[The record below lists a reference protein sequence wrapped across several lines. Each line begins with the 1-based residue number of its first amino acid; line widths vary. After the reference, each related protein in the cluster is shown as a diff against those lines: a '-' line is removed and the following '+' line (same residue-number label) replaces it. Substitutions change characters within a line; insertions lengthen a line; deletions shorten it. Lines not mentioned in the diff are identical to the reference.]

1 MNEGICMPTTDF
13 KSEDDLNAFAKAR
26 ADDPSPLPLG
36 GYSKRLFD
44 IVFASLAL
52 LMFGGVMIAIA
63 IALKLIE
70 GGPVFFAHQRVGA
83 NGKKFPCWKFRTMVQ
98 DAEERLAH
106 ILATD
111 PVAAAEYINTRKL
124 RNDPRIIPLIGVFL
138 RKTSL
143 DELPQF
149 VNVLMG
155 QMSIVGPRPVTED
168 EWVQNF
174 GRQHCYTSA
183 RPGIT
188 GLWQTSGR
196 NDVSFAE
203 RVRMDAAYIRNWSF
217 LRDLQIIL
225 RTFSTVCVQ
234 RNGY

>member
-1 MNEGICMPTTDF
+1 MSAQEF
-13 KSEDDLNAFAKAR
+13 KSEPDLVAFADA
-26 ADDPSPLPLG
+26 ALSATPSLPLG
-36 GYSKRLFD
+36 GYTKRIFD
-44 IVFASLAL
+44 IVFAASAIAAFGVLMLGIALAL
-52 LMFGGVMIAIA
+52 
-63 IALKLIE
+63 KWIE
-70 GGPVFFAHQRVGA
+70 GGPIFFVHQRVGA
-83 NGKKFPCWKFRTMVQ
+83 SGKKFPCLKFRTMVQ
-98 DAEERLAH
+98 DAEPRLRH

-111 PVAAAEYINTRKL
+111 AAAAAEYASTRKL
-124 RNDPRIIPLIGVFL
+124 KNDPRIIPIIGTFL

-149 VNVLMG
+149 FNVLAG

-168 EWVQNF
+168 EWDEHF
-174 GRQHCYTSA
+174 GRQHCYSSA

-203 RVRMDAAYIRNWSF
+203 RVRMDATYIRNWSF
-217 LRDLQIIL
+217 PLDLQIIL
-225 RTFSTVCVQ
+225 RTVSTVCIH

>member
-1 MNEGICMPTTDF
+1 MRAQEF
-13 KSEDDLNAFAKAR
+13 KSERNLALFADVELSA
-26 ADDPSPLPLG
+26 APPLPIG
-36 GYSKRLFD
+36 GYAKRVFD
-44 IVFASLAL
+44 IVFAASAITALGVLMLGIALAL
-52 LMFGGVMIAIA
+52 KWIA
-63 IALKLIE
+63 
-70 GGPVFFAHQRVGA
+70 GGPVFFVHQRVGV
-83 NGKKFPCWKFRTMVQ
+83 NGKKFPCLKFRTMAQ
-98 DAEERLAH
+98 DAETRLQH

-111 PVAAAEYINTRKL
+111 TATAAEYASTRKL
-124 RNDPRIIPLIGVFL
+124 KNDPRIIPIIGTFL

-149 VNVLMG
+149 FNVLTG

-168 EWVQNF
+168 EWDEHF

-196 NDVSFAE
+196 NEVSFAE
-203 RVRMDAAYIRNWSF
+203 RVRMDATYIQNWSF
-217 LRDLQIIL
+217 ALDLQIIL
-225 RTFSTVCVQ
+225 RTIGTVCIH

>member
-1 MNEGICMPTTDF
+1 MDEGICMPTTDF
-13 KSEDDLNAFAKAR
+13 KSDDDLRAFAKAR
-26 ADDPSPLPLG
+26 VEDPSPLPLG
-36 GYSKRLFD
+36 GYSKRFFD

-52 LMFGGVMIAIA
+52 LMFGAAMIAIA

-70 GGPVFFAHQRVGA
+70 GGPVFFAHQRIGA

-98 DAEERLAH
+98 DAEERLQH
-106 ILATD
+106 ILETD
-111 PVAAAEYINTRKL
+111 PAAAAEYYSTRKL
-124 RNDPRIIPLIGVFL
+124 KNDPRVIPLIGAFL

-149 VNVLMG
+149 VNVLLG

-168 EWVQNF
+168 EWLENF
-174 GRQHCYTSA
+174 GRQHCYTTA

-203 RVRMDAAYIRNWSF
+203 RVRMDASYIRNWSF
-217 LRDLQIIL
+217 PRDIRIIM
-225 RTFSTVCVQ
+225 RTIGTVCVH